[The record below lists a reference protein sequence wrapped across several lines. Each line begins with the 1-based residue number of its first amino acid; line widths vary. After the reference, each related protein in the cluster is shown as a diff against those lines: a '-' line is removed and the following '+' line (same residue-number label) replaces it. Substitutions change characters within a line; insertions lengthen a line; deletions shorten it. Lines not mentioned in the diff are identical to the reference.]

1 MDIIICNSTS
11 LIGSRVVYHKKSADL
26 VTGSFLL
33 RVVTLSSELSS
44 GASILIQP
52 RLIEEVVFVQ
62 IMSISLRLLDEAG
75 SAFLFY

>member
-1 MDIIICNSTS
+1 MDIIIYNSTS